1 MERIIMLPQLNDV
14 QSKLLNKSVTTD
26 WSVPEY
32 KLKHF
37 VAGSHIHPFHKVR
50 QYLMELNTRHEN
62 LETFQRDIEKIEIEI
77 ELEQE
82 LSGLTTLVS
91 QKKLHE
97 LEVKYKT
104 RDLAVLAE
112 KFKTQ
117 LADRNKIF
125 KLIEEFNLS
134 IEGKDDQG
142 RLWIDLLDDP
152 IESERIE
159 KEYWEYRLAKQSAL
173 DMIAYGRI
181 GVGNMEAIMQLD
193 PESQNKC
200 IAMAYETLI
209 SNEDR
214 MNLISAGVVER
225 LGSGKT
231 VTDIT
236 QLLGIHKTDFM
247 TQLENNKEN
256 NNVPS
261 IQKC

>member
-1 MERIIMLPQLNDV
+1 MLPQLNDV
-14 QSKLLNKSVTTD
+14 QSKLIHKSITTD

-62 LETFQRDIEKIEIEI
+62 LETFERDIEKLEIEI
-77 ELEQE
+77 ELEAE
-82 LSGLTTLVS
+82 LRDHTNLVA

-97 LEVKYKT
+97 LEIRYKK
-104 RDLAVLAE
+104 RELLVLAE
-112 KFKTQ
+112 KFRSQ
-117 LADRNKIF
+117 VGDRNKIF

-134 IEGKDDQG
+134 SEGQDSQG
-142 RLWIDLLDDP
+142 RLWMDLLDDP
-152 IESERIE
+152 IEAERIE
-159 KEYWEYRLAKQSAL
+159 KDYWEYRLAKQGAL

-181 GVGNMEAIMQLD
+181 GVGNMEAIMQLA

-209 SNEDR
+209 TNEHR
-214 MNLISAGVVER
+214 MNQISDGVVKR
-225 LGSGKT
+225 LDSGNT

-236 QLLGIHKTDFM
+236 QLLGINKTDFM
-247 TQLENNKEN
+247 LQLENQEN
-256 NNVPS
+256 NDVPS